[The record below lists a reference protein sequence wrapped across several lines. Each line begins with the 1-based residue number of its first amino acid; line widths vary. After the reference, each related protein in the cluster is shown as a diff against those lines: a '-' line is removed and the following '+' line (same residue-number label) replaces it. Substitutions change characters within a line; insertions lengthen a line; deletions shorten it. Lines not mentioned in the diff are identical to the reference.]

1 VERWFSSLLA
11 YCNAAA
17 SLVVAFLMF
26 LISADVIM
34 RGGFN
39 SPIPGVPE
47 IVKFAIV
54 GMFWLQ
60 CAYTL
65 RSRKHLRTTIVLGLM
80 PRKGQVAV
88 LVVNSI
94 IGALLFGFIAWLG
107 WEETVKTW
115 EIGAFEGEYP
125 VRIPIWPL
133 WGILVAGSIMTCIQ
147 FLLDLVRYFRE
158 GPAPDEV
165 SEVVEVDVET
175 LK

>member
-1 VERWFSSLLA
+1 MRWFGGLLA
-11 YCNAAA
+11 SCNAIA
-17 SLVVAFLMF
+17 SLVVVFLMF
-26 LISADVIM
+26 LITTDVVL
-34 RGGFN
+34 RGAFN

-65 RSRKHLRTTIVLGLM
+65 RARKHLRTTLLLGVM
-80 PRKGQVAV
+80 PRGAQVSV

-94 IGALLFGFIAWLG
+94 IGALMFGFIAWLG
-107 WEETVKTW
+107 WAETLKTW

-133 WGILVAGSIMTCIQ
+133 WGILVFGAILTALQ
-147 FLLDLVRYFRE
+147 FLLDLVRYFTE
-158 GPAPDEV
+158 GPARDEI
-165 SEVVEVDVET
+165 SDVVEVDVD
-175 LK
+175 